1 MQYAPAVTDRS
12 AEIYAQGSNN
22 AANLYAQGA
31 ANMQNSLTSSFNT
44 AMGMVNSNIQKS
56 EENRIA
62 SDGAN
67 AKFDML
73 KDYKKTD
80 GQPLFTQETIDKF
93 DTLPLGK
100 RQAYVQTA
108 EAIVDDDL
116 KRWMYSQQYNAQ
128 ANRVN
133 ANMLAQQPAANQVP
147 MSPSVNPAPAT
158 NPAPAPA
165 PAAPY
170 TFNPQIKTSPATP
183 AR

>member
-1 MQYAPAVTDRS
+1 MFAYNPTVNDNSGQITAGYQTKS
-12 AEIYAQGSNN
+12 AEIKAAGNEALAQGIADGVTNLAGGITGGFTK
-22 AANLYAQGA
+22 AA
-31 ANMQNSLTSSFNT
+31 
-44 AMGMVNSNIQKS
+44 
-56 EENRIA
+56 ENRIA
-62 SDGAN
+62 SDGVN

-73 KDYKKTD
+73 KGLKKPD
-80 GQPLFTQETIDKF
+80 GGDLFTQETIEKF
-93 DTLPLGK
+93 DTMPLGK
-100 RQAYVQTA
+100 RQAIVSTA
-108 EAIVDDDL
+108 DSIMDHTL
-116 KRWMYSQQYNAQ
+116 KQWMYQTQYNAQ

-165 PAAPY
+165 APY

>member
-12 AEIYAQGSNN
+12 AEIYAQGANN
-22 AANLYAQGA
+22 ATNIRAQGQ
-31 ANMQNSLTSSFNT
+31 ANFQNSLTSSFNT

-128 ANRVN
+128 NNRVN
-133 ANMLAQQPAANQVP
+133 AQMLSMQPAPNQQPYTGV
-147 MSPSVNPAPAT
+147 PAT
-158 NPAPAPA
+158 A
-165 PAAPY
+165 PAAQPQA
-170 TFNPQIKTSPATP
+170 NPAGGINMNFVK
-183 AR
+183 

>member
-12 AEIYAQGSNN
+12 AEIYAQGANN
-22 AANLYAQGA
+22 ATNIRAQGQ
-31 ANMQNSLTSSFNT
+31 ANFQNSLTSSFNT

-80 GQPLFTQETIDKF
+80 GQPLFTQDTIDKF

-128 ANRVN
+128 NNRVN
-133 ANMLAQQPAANQVP
+133 AQMLSMQPAPNQQPYTGV
-147 MSPSVNPAPAT
+147 PAT
-158 NPAPAPA
+158 A
-165 PAAPY
+165 PAAQPQA
-170 TFNPQIKTSPATP
+170 NPAGGINMNFVK
-183 AR
+183 

>member
-1 MQYAPAVTDRS
+1 MPYDPSVNDRS
-12 AEIYAQGSNN
+12 GEIYAQASANS
-22 AANLYAQGA
+22 AAIRAQGTA
-31 ANMQNSLTSSFNT
+31 DFTNSLNSSFNT

-128 ANRVN
+128 NNRVN
-133 ANMLAQQPAANQVP
+133 AQMLSMQPAPNQVP
-147 MSPSVNPAPAT
+147 MSTNTVPAAQT
-158 NPAPAPA
+158 QANPAPAPA
-165 PAAPY
+165 QDWRSLVKPR
-170 TFNPQIKTSPATP
+170 Q
-183 AR
+183 

>member
-1 MQYAPAVTDRS
+1 
-12 AEIYAQGSNN
+12 
-22 AANLYAQGA
+22 
-31 ANMQNSLTSSFNT
+31 MQNSLTSSFNT

-100 RQAYVQTA
+100 RQGIVSTA
-108 EAIVDDDL
+108 EAFMDHDL
-116 KRWMYSQQYNAQ
+116 KRWMYQTQYNAQ

-147 MSPSVNPAPAT
+147 INT
-158 NPAPAPA
+158 NTA
-165 PAAPY
+165 PAAQPQA
-170 TFNPQIKTSPATP
+170 NPAAAPQDWRSMVPQ
-183 AR
+183 R

>member
-12 AEIYAQGSNN
+12 AEIYAQGATN
-22 AANLYAQGA
+22 ATNIRAQG
-31 ANMQNSLTSSFNT
+31 NQNLQNSLTSSFNT

-93 DTLPLGK
+93 DTMPLGK

-108 EAIVDDDL
+108 EAILDDDL
-116 KRWMYSQQYNAQ
+116 KKWMYQTQYNAQ
-128 ANRVN
+128 NNRIN
-133 ANMLAQQPAANQVP
+133 AQALAQQPAANQVP
-147 MSPSVNPAPAT
+147 MGGAAP
-158 NPAPAPA
+158 
-165 PAAPY
+165 PAAAVSPD
-170 TFNPQIKTSPATP
+170 TTQSTGIIAPGIKTKSYY
-183 AR
+183 

>member
-12 AEIYAQGSNN
+12 AEIYAQGANN
-22 AANLYAQGA
+22 ATNIRAQGQ
-31 ANMQNSLTSSFNT
+31 ANFQNSLTSSFNT

-116 KRWMYSQQYNAQ
+116 KRWMYQTQYNAQ
-128 ANRVN
+128 RERVN
-133 ANMLAQQPAANQVP
+133 AQTLSMQPAPNQQPYTGTPAATPTAAQAQP
-147 MSPSVNPAPAT
+147 QANPAGGI
-158 NPAPAPA
+158 NMN
-165 PAAPY
+165 
-170 TFNPQIKTSPATP
+170 FVK
-183 AR
+183 

>member
-1 MQYAPAVTDRS
+1 MPYNPSVNDRS
-12 AEIYAQGSNN
+12 GEIYAQGSNN

-128 ANRVN
+128 NNRVN
-133 ANMLAQQPAANQVP
+133 AQMLSMQPAPNQQPYTGAPTATPTVGQAQP
-147 MSPSVNPAPAT
+147 QANPAGGINMNFVT
-158 NPAPAPA
+158 Q
-165 PAAPY
+165 
-170 TFNPQIKTSPATP
+170 PQQQP
-183 AR
+183 

>member
-1 MQYAPAVTDRS
+1 
-12 AEIYAQGSNN
+12 
-22 AANLYAQGA
+22 
-31 ANMQNSLTSSFNT
+31 
-44 AMGMVNSNIQKS
+44 
-56 EENRIA
+56 
-62 SDGAN
+62 
-67 AKFDML
+67 
-73 KDYKKTD
+73 
-80 GQPLFTQETIDKF
+80 
-93 DTLPLGK
+93 LPLGK

-147 MSPSVNPAPAT
+147 MSPSANPAPAT